1 MSSPVRASRQQE
13 QAIEVNQSLP
23 APVTENIE
31 KAAAKYQHYLDIG
44 VDIRALDPKIERL
57 ESELAH
63 LKAHQSSLGR
73 DQHTALTESKIYHRM
88 AMGWCLENTWEPQP
102 ALFEEMAAV
111 LDAQAEQRVAT
122 GNADTQL
129 SPVTKVDPLTDDS
142 YQAAS

>member
-1 MSSPVRASRQQE
+1 MSSPVRANRQPE
-13 QAIEVNQSLP
+13 QTIEAPHALP

-44 VDIRALDPKIERL
+44 VDIRALDPKIEKL

-111 LDAQAEQRVAT
+111 LDAQTAQRVAT
-122 GNADTQL
+122 GNADTQV
-129 SPVTKVDPLTDDS
+129 SPVTKPDPLTDDP
-142 YQAAS
+142 YEVAS

>member
-1 MSSPVRASRQQE
+1 MSSPVRVGRQPE
-13 QAIEVNQSLP
+13 QAAEVSQPLP

-31 KAAAKYQHYLDIG
+31 KAAAKYQRYLDIG
-44 VDIRALDPKIERL
+44 VDIRALDPKIEKL

-63 LKAHQSSLGR
+63 LKAHQSLGR

-111 LDAQAEQRVAT
+111 LDAQAAQRVAT
-122 GNADTQL
+122 GNADTQV
-129 SPVTKVDPLTDDS
+129 SPVTKPDPLTDDP
-142 YQAAS
+142 YEVAS